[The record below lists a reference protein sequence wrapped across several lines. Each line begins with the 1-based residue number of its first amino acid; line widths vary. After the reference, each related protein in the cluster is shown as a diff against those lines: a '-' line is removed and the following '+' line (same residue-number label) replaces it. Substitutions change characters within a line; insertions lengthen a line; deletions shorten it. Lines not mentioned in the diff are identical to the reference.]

1 MASFNQVLVQESL
14 FVRTLTLNRPRQ
26 LNTLSLEMLSR
37 LSQLFLAYDNSS
49 NVKLI
54 ILKSN
59 GRAFCAGGDV
69 AAVHRHFLKGNLK
82 FGAITSQKMLTL
94 TYFVATCTKPQE
106 CLNFAQ
112 CFVSILNGIAMGGGV
127 GISIHGKFRVAT
139 DNSVFA
145 MPETALGLFPD
156 VGASYFLSRLP
167 GFFGEYLGLT
177 GARLNGA
184 EMLAC
189 GLATHY
195 VPSAKLSSLEEALKC
210 RVASSTSSSCDLA
223 STISAII
230 DEYSLKKPAL
240 SEKSAYYKRDK
251 LMIFGVSNT

>member
-1 MASFNQVLVQESL
+1 
-14 FVRTLTLNRPRQ
+14 
-26 LNTLSLEMLSR
+26 MLSR

-94 TYFVATCTKPQE
+94 TYFV
-106 CLNFAQ
+106 
-112 CFVSILNGIAMGGGV
+112 SILNGIAMGGGV
-127 GISIHGKFRVAT
+127 GISIHSKFRVAT

-223 STISAII
+223 STILAII

-251 LMIFGVSNT
+251 LMILWCFQYLTIYRY

>member
-1 MASFNQVLVQESL
+1 
-14 FVRTLTLNRPRQ
+14 
-26 LNTLSLEMLSR
+26 MLSQ

-49 NVKLI
+49 NVKMI
-54 ILKSN
+54 IPKSN

-156 VGASYFLSRLP
+156 
-167 GFFGEYLGLT
+167 YLGLT

-195 VPSAKLSSLEEALKC
+195 VPSANL
-210 RVASSTSSSCDLA
+210 ASSTSSSCDLA

-251 LMIFGVSNT
+251 CCARIAPNLLGTNSS

>member
-1 MASFNQVLVQESL
+1 
-14 FVRTLTLNRPRQ
+14 
-26 LNTLSLEMLSR
+26 MLSR

-94 TYFVATCTKPQE
+94 TYFV
-106 CLNFAQ
+106 
-112 CFVSILNGIAMGGGV
+112 SILNGIAMGGGV
-127 GISIHGKFRVAT
+127 GISIHSKFRVAT

-251 LMIFGVSNT
+251 LMILWCFQYLTIYRY